1 MRRIPGYFVILPIV
15 ALLIGFQ
22 LFPSMLVAGAEK
34 PGPGICPD
42 GYRLVPA
49 VERPRAD
56 DNRNGWICMG
66 RVEKGGKTQVVFVDD
81 RIRDERASRPG
92 ACPEDYRLV
101 SAREHPQAD
110 ANRNG
115 WICMGRVER
124 NGEKHVVFVDDR
136 MRDERGERPGSCPDD
151 FRIAS
156 ARENPETD
164 RNRNGWICKKI
175 IENKGNPH
183 ANFVDDKV

>member
-1 MRRIPGYFVILPIV
+1 MRRMPGYFVILSIV
-15 ALLIGFQ
+15 TLLIGFQ
-22 LFPSMLVAGAEK
+22 PFPSTLVAGAEK
-34 PGPGICPD
+34 PAQESCPN

-49 VERPRAD
+49 VEHPRAD

-66 RVEKGGKTQVVFVDD
+66 RVEKGGKNQVVFVDD
-81 RIRDERASRPG
+81 RIR
-92 ACPEDYRLV
+92 
-101 SAREHPQAD
+101 
-110 ANRNG
+110 
-115 WICMGRVER
+115 
-124 NGEKHVVFVDDR
+124 EKR
-136 MRDERGERPGSCPDD
+136 TGKCPDD

-175 IENKGNPH
+175 IENKGKPH